1 MRLPFFSA
9 KPRGPASEQGLE
21 YVRALFAKFQRIQ
34 KLNTKALEVMA
45 EMDQALGGEYI
56 FDRAFLESSVRELGR
71 LAYQVVY
78 SLNAMSRD
86 GYVGLFDRF
95 QSIKDVLNDIL
106 AGGLGPLG
114 SSLALPY
121 SILGVEMEPL
131 AGTLNVCLAE
141 ARNRLDIMAPD
152 GFAVTVVGCRRLV
165 DATGTDFPPD
175 LEEAVN
181 NQVQALF
188 ERRGGPVDL
197 SVRVCS
203 PGMNLDALAGVSSEE
218 ILPACRLA
226 LSRYLAATSDPD
238 PESVPLTLA
247 VHEKV
252 SAHVA
257 GTVSVL
263 ATNES
268 PLGLFYVAAWPVDA
282 QEQAENYFLR
292 RTYPFDLTASD
303 IYAKPLDRP
312 LYGSVKPL
320 SLTPKGLYRGSALLG
335 PSFLRSI
342 AECATAFERILGY
355 PQDLGWVRGEGDR
368 PVIVNVSPACGL
380 DAPTEVAPDPADSI
394 ESANI
399 LLTGGET
406 VQTGIAAG
414 RVVHVSED
422 DLDQFPHGAVA
433 VARQASPR
441 LSGVLRRASAVV
453 TEIGTSIGH
462 LATIAR
468 ELRIPAIFGASGA
481 TERLPQG
488 VEVTV
493 DAGEKIVYRGIIESL
508 LASRASSTDLYPD
521 DPEYVTLR
529 RLLRWIMP
537 LDLVDPDSSG
547 FSIQNCR
554 TYHDVIHYAHER
566 SIEELLKIQDHAG
579 LKNQCARKLEMDV
592 PIDIFVLDIGGG
604 VSPGEQSR
612 IRVGDIVSKPFGA
625 FLLGLTSKEIW
636 DREPGALSLKQIFSG
651 FDRTSAALAGPSE
664 YAGKNHAIVAE
675 RYMNLGLRLGYHYS
689 VIDSYLSGNVNQ
701 NYVYFRFAGGF
712 ADEDHRRRR
721 AKFIRG
727 ILEQMRF
734 KVTVTGD
741 LVVGKLKI
749 ADSLEIVSALRSLGE
764 LTGFSRQIDLAMDS
778 DDSVEQ
784 FTRLFQEKSGRI
796 GTPDAGEEKAGA

>member
-1 MRLPFFSA
+1 MRLPFFSV

-21 YVRALFAKFQRIQ
+21 YVRSLFAKFQRIQ

-56 FDRAFLESSVRELGR
+56 FDRAFLESSVRELGK
-71 LAYQVVY
+71 LAHQVVY

-86 GYVGLFDRF
+86 GYVGLYDRY
-95 QSIKDVLNDIL
+95 QSVKDVLNDIL

-121 SILGVEMEPL
+121 SMLGVEMEPL
-131 AGTLNVCLAE
+131 AGSLNVCLAE

-152 GFAVTVVGCRRLV
+152 GFAVTVIGCQRL
-165 DATGTDFPPD
+165 AEAPETDFPPE
-175 LEEAVN
+175 LAEAIN

-203 PGMNLDALAGVSSEE
+203 SDMNFMALTGVASEE
-218 ILPACRLA
+218 ILPACRQA
-226 LSRYLAATSDPD
+226 LSGYLEETAD

-252 SAHVA
+252 SARVA
-257 GTVSVL
+257 GSVSVQ
-263 ATNES
+263 ASNES
-268 PLGLFYVAAWPVDA
+268 PLGLFHITASPVDA
-282 QEQAENYFLR
+282 PDQAENYFLR
-292 RTYPFDLTASD
+292 RTYPFDLTVSE
-303 IYAKPLDRP
+303 ISAKPLDQP
-312 LYGSVKPL
+312 LHGSVKPL

-355 PQDLGWVRGEGDR
+355 PQDLGWIRGDGDR
-368 PVIVNVSPACGL
+368 PVIVNVSPACRL
-380 DAPTEVAPDPADSI
+380 DGSTAIASDPADSI
-394 ESANI
+394 ENAHV
-399 LLTGGET
+399 LLSGGET
-406 VQTGIAAG
+406 AQMGIAAG
-414 RVVHVSED
+414 RVVHVSEN

-441 LSGVLRRASAVV
+441 LSEILRRASAIV
-453 TEIGTSIGH
+453 TEIGTTIGH

-481 TERLPQG
+481 LELLPQG

-493 DAGEKIVYRGIIESL
+493 DAGEKIVYRGIIEPL

-521 DPEYVTLR
+521 DPEYATLR

-547 FSIQNCR
+547 FSIRNCR
-554 TYHDVIHYAHER
+554 TYHDIIHFAHEC

-579 LKNQCARKLEMDV
+579 LKNQCARKLEMDA
-592 PIDIFVLDIGGG
+592 PIDLFVLDIGGG
-604 VSPGEQSR
+604 VSPGAQSR
-612 IRVGDIVSKPFGA
+612 IRMEDIISKPFVA
-625 FLLGLTSKEIW
+625 FLRGLTCKETW

-651 FDRTSAALAGPSE
+651 LDRTFAALGGPSE

-675 RYMNLGLRLGYHYS
+675 SYMNLGLRLGYHYS

-721 AKFIRG
+721 ARFIRG

-734 KVTVTGD
+734 KVTVNGD

-749 ADSLEIVSALRSLGE
+749 ADGQEIISALRSLGE
-764 LTGFSRQIDLAMDS
+764 LTGFTRQIDLAMDS

-784 FTRLFQEKSGRI
+784 FTRLFQEKYGRN
-796 GTPDAGEEKAGA
+796 GNPSAGEEKAGA

>member
-1 MRLPFFSA
+1 
-9 KPRGPASEQGLE
+9 
-21 YVRALFAKFQRIQ
+21 
-34 KLNTKALEVMA
+34 
-45 EMDQALGGEYI
+45 
-56 FDRAFLESSVRELGR
+56 
-71 LAYQVVY
+71 
-78 SLNAMSRD
+78 MSRD
-86 GYVGLFDRF
+86 RYVGLYDRY

-131 AGTLNVCLAE
+131 AGALNVCLAE

-152 GFAVTVVGCRRLV
+152 GFAVTVIGCRRLAE
-165 DATGTDFPPD
+165 ATETDFPPD
-175 LEEAVN
+175 LAEAVN

-203 PGMNLDALAGVSSEE
+203 PGMNLDARTGVAPED

-226 LSRYLAATSDPD
+226 LSGYLAVTADPD

-263 ATNES
+263 ASNES
-268 PLGLFYVAAWPVDA
+268 PLGLFYIAAWREDA
-282 QEQAENYFLR
+282 QDRAENYFLR
-292 RTYPFDLTASD
+292 RTYPFDLTSSE
-303 IYAKPLDRP
+303 IYAKPLDQP
-312 LYGSVKPL
+312 LYGGVKPL

-368 PVIVNVSPACGL
+368 PVIVNVSPACGP
-380 DAPTEVAPDPADSI
+380 DGSTAVVPDPADSI
-394 ESANI
+394 ESAHV

-406 VQTGIAAG
+406 AQTGIAAG

-422 DLDQFPHGAVA
+422 DLDRFPHGAVA

-441 LSGVLRRASAVV
+441 LSGVLRRASAIV

-481 TERLPQG
+481 LERLPQG
-488 VEVTV
+488 IEVTV
-493 DAGEKIVYRGIIESL
+493 DAGEKIVYRGIIEPL
-508 LASRASSTDLYPD
+508 LASRASSADLYPD

-547 FSIQNCR
+547 FSIHNCR
-554 TYHDVIHYAHER
+554 TYHDVIHFAHER

-579 LKNQCARKLEMDV
+579 LKNQCARKLEMDA
-592 PIDIFVLDIGGG
+592 PIDLFVLDIGGG

-612 IRVGDIVSKPFGA
+612 IRTEDIISKPFAA
-625 FLLGLTSKEIW
+625 FLRGLTCKGTW
-636 DREPGALSLKQIFSG
+636 DREPGSLSFKQIFSG
-651 FDRTSAALAGPSE
+651 LDRTFAALGGPSE

-675 RYMNLGLRLGYHYS
+675 HYMNLGLRLGYHYS

-734 KVTVTGD
+734 KVTVNGD

-749 ADSLEIVSALRSLGE
+749 AEGPEIISALTSIGE

-778 DDSVEQ
+778 DNSVEQ

-796 GTPDAGEEKAGA
+796 GTPSGGEEKAGA